1 MQFETRDG
9 KAPPFRVQ
17 DVTLK
22 TGLVDYYEMLQIPKA
37 ANLPEIK
44 AAYRRLQKLCHPDI
58 LGSEYGH
65 DMSILLN
72 DVRFTSETF
81 RDHHDMHDFFQGS
94 ASRGGTCC
102 AA

>member
-1 MQFETRDG
+1 MRFETRDG
-9 KAPPFRVQ
+9 QAPPFNVA

-22 TGLVDYYEMLQIPKA
+22 TGLVDYYEMLQVPKA

-58 LGSEYGH
+58 LGPEYGN

-72 DVRFTSETF
+72 DVRSTRLRSK
-81 RDHHDMHDFFQGS
+81 S
-94 ASRGGTCC
+94 AQTPVSGAGRPPFGTVP
-102 AA
+102 